1 MPAGDQLPIGEI
13 LVAFSNNPVLAIWQA
28 MKRLSE
34 VNARTDAADISEIL
48 AEAETMLF
56 GLILTLIKRPE
67 IAGSISVPTA
77 REGSGVTSPFA
88 INGL

>member
-1 MPAGDQLPIGEI
+1 LGDQLPTGEI
-13 LVAFSNNPVLAIWQA
+13 LVTFAKDPVLAIWQA

-48 AEAETMLF
+48 VEAETMLF

-67 IAGSISVPTA
+67 IAGSSSATAAGGASGAISPV
-77 REGSGVTSPFA
+77 RH
-88 INGL
+88 